1 MEKNSKKESLECNF
15 YQYINFYVP
24 ILYSLKTR
32 FLRRSSYGFIV
43 WATEYLLPL
52 MIAFGVVKAYYNI
65 IPIVVSIIAVYNFY
79 EIGYIQNDC
88 ETIKKELNPTLRL
101 NYKYLEF
108 YENHK
113 TSIYIFRV
121 FLGIIFSLFFI
132 FHNISYFYIIILWLG
147 IPFYM
152 LYNVLRGRIN
162 LYLIFPL
169 TIYRYCLPLFLS
181 INYYTHDFKSTVC
194 TLLISYPLIKFI
206 EICAGGKSLPQEKWT
221 LLLLKSFDNRF
232 IFRVKYYLTLLFL
245 FLIYYIISDLNIF
258 IIIIPLY
265 YFVIRLLQ
273 LNMPKL
279 GNR

>member
-132 FHNISYFYIIILWLG
+132 FHNISYFYIIIV
-147 IPFYM
+147 Y
-152 LYNVLRGRIN
+152 
-162 LYLIFPL
+162 
-169 TIYRYCLPLFLS
+169 
-181 INYYTHDFKSTVC
+181 
-194 TLLISYPLIKFI
+194 
-206 EICAGGKSLPQEKWT
+206 
-221 LLLLKSFDNRF
+221 
-232 IFRVKYYLTLLFL
+232 LFL
-245 FLIYYIISDLNIF
+245 FKTKASTNF
-258 IIIIPLY
+258 
-265 YFVIRLLQ
+265 
-273 LNMPKL
+273 
-279 GNR
+279 